1 MPTHYQVLGITN
13 ASSEQEIK
21 RAYRILA
28 RRYHPDVNPEGNT
41 AEAFQRI
48 AEAYATLSDKEKR
61 KNYDLHLR
69 NTQVAFQKSFEK
81 AHKRYLRNKSESSNA
96 TKTRHQKIQKNKL
109 ALHHKTKLA
118 SAIKTSS
125 RLIQRA
131 RRLISG
137 SKSSSSSRAI
147 SVIELSLSVNDSL
160 WGAKKAVDLSFHE
173 DKPRKISVT
182 IPPGVRS
189 GSIIRFRN
197 PNNHLEEIVI
207 IVALESHPWLSISER
222 GLLLEVP
229 ISLSEALYGA
239 KIEVPTLIHPVRI
252 TLQPGT
258 QSGTEVR
265 LKNQGIIN
273 RNGERGDLYVRFWIN
288 LPSQS
293 ETSAMDPSIDS
304 LLEDYGQT
312 LREHLILPED
322 TSK

>member
-1 MPTHYQVLGITN
+1 MPTHYQILGITN
-13 ASSEQEIK
+13 ASSELEIR

-41 AEAFQRI
+41 AEAFKRI

-69 NTQVAFQKSFEK
+69 NTQLAFEKSFEK
-81 AHKRYLRNKSESSNA
+81 AHKRYLRNKGTSPNVTEESHRNIKINKSA
-96 TKTRHQKIQKNKL
+96 SHQ
-109 ALHHKTKLA
+109 KTKLA
-118 SAIKTSS
+118 HAIKTSS

-131 RRLISG
+131 RSLISRRE
-137 SKSSSSSRAI
+137 SPSSSRAI
-147 SVIELSLSVNDSL
+147 SVIELSLSVKDSL
-160 WGAKKAVDLSFHE
+160 WGAKKAVDLSFNQ

-222 GLLLEVP
+222 GLSLAVP

-239 KIEVPTLIHPVRI
+239 KIEVPTLVHPVRI
-252 TLQPGT
+252 TIQPGT

-273 RNGERGDLYVRFWIN
+273 RHGERGDLYVRFLIH

-293 ETSAMDPSIDS
+293 ETSSMDPSIDS

-312 LREHLILPED
+312 LREHLILPQD
-322 TSK
+322 TPE